1 MLHYR
6 TSAVLSAWDVT
17 NYSRVLSYLKK
28 MADSLLYFL
37 HGSLNSF
44 RSYGMRFVL
53 YNYITNEYGM
63 SDTRAGGVLGVKRCA
78 RGMHTKV
85 ESYIIIEGK
94 KLTHNSNQT
103 TFCIREMKAS
113 SILDSG

>member
-1 MLHYR
+1 MLHR
-6 TSAVLSAWDVT
+6 TPAVLSEWDVT
-17 NYSRVLSYLKK
+17 NIHVFFLLLKK

-37 HGSLNSF
+37 HKSLNSF

-78 RGMHTKV
+78 RGMHTV
-85 ESYIIIEGK
+85 ESHYYRGQEAHTQ
-94 KLTHNSNQT
+94 L
-103 TFCIREMKAS
+103 
-113 SILDSG
+113 